1 MIKQSLFIV
10 VMFVIFSDVKKRI
23 HHTMKGSKF
32 TYQKSHRLMALLLL
46 SIQKLLNGLKKTNPE
61 LQCIC

>member
-23 HHTMKGSKF
+23 HYTMKGSKL
-32 TYQKSHRLMALLLL
+32 TYQKSHRLMSLLLL
-46 SIQKLLNGLKKTNPE
+46 SIQKLLTGLKKKS
-61 LQCIC
+61 